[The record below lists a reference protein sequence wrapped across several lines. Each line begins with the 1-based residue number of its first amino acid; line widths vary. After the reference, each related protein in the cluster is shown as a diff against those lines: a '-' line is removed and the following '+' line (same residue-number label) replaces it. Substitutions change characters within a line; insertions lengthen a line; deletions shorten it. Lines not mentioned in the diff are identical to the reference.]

1 MSRRTNLGNGAF
13 LRAGALG
20 LLLAASLSGAARAAE
35 PQAPAEGAFRG
46 KTVTIYVGGTA
57 GGGIDVGARMMSR
70 YMGKYLPGHPTM
82 IVQNMPGA
90 GGVRLL
96 EYLATVAPKDGTVMG
111 AFASGPLL
119 DPILSSR
126 KVNYKMTDFAAV
138 GAIEKDVSFCT
149 TWHAS
154 PVKTFEDTTKRETTV
169 AGTGAASTTDIYP
182 VVLNA
187 VLGSKFR
194 VITGYMG
201 TQETI
206 MAVERGETDGRCG
219 WGWASLK
226 SAKPDW
232 LRDKKLNFIVQL
244 GLSKN
249 REAQDV
255 PLAIDLAKS
264 EDDKQVL
271 RVLFAPLMM
280 TRPYFAAPG
289 TAAERVSELRKAF
302 MAALS
307 DQGAVDELIK
317 TVGERPDS
325 TPGEEMQKL
334 LADIYNSPEAVLT
347 RLKNI
352 VAEGTKKN

>member
-1 MSRRTNLGNGAF
+1 MKRSGGRVA
-13 LRAGALG
+13 ALVLSTFG
-20 LLLAASLSGAARAAE
+20 LAPLAMAAE
-35 PQAPAEGAFRG
+35 PPAPAEGAFKGR
-46 KTVTIYVGGTA
+46 TVTIYVGGTA
-57 GGGIDVGARMMSR
+57 GGGIDVGARMLSR
-70 YMGKYLPGHPTM
+70 YIGKYIPGHPTVV
-82 IVQNMPGA
+82 VQNMPGA

-96 EYLATVAPKDGTVMG
+96 EHLNAVAPKDGTVLG
-111 AFASGPLL
+111 AFAVGPLL
-119 DPILSSR
+119 DPILSPR
-126 KVNYKMTDFAAV
+126 KVSYKMTDFAAI

-154 PVKTFEDTTKRETTV
+154 PVKTFEDAKKRETTV
-169 AGTGAASTTDIYP
+169 AGTGAGSSTDIYP
-182 VVLNA
+182 IVLNA

-194 VITGYMG
+194 VITGYLG

-244 GLSKN
+244 GLAKN
-249 REAQDV
+249 KEAMDV
-255 PLAIDLAKS
+255 PLAIDLAEK

-280 TRPYFAAPG
+280 TRPYFAPPG
-289 TAAERVSELRKAF
+289 TPPARVAELRKAF
-302 MAALS
+302 MAGLA
-307 DQGAVDELIK
+307 DPGAIDELIK

-334 LADIYNSPEAVLT
+334 LGDIYNSPEAVLL
-347 RLKNI
+347 RLRNI
-352 VAEGTKKN
+352 VIEGTKKN